1 MGKIKKVVILIASIV
16 GAILY
21 RLGGIGGKYF
31 KSWMR
36 DWLIPPLAYGLLFW
50 LKQPTNLLGWL
61 MVLPAIA
68 LTGGALTTY
77 WDDSKDQTKDFIARM
92 INWMYPKDN
101 LYLHGLF
108 VGLGAFPLIWA
119 GFAWWLIL
127 IRAVILA
134 LFMGGLNWLV
144 HKYKIKYSDW
154 VEELGRGFAIVV
166 TIPLLLI

>member
-1 MGKIKKVVILIASIV
+1 MGKNLRKTLAVLIASIV

-68 LTGGALTTY
+68 LTGLALTTY
-77 WDDSKDQTKDFIARM
+77 WDDLFGGV
-92 INWMYPKDN
+92 DN
-101 LYLHGLF
+101 FYMHGLF

-127 IRAVILA
+127 IRAIILA
-134 LFMGGLNWLV
+134 LFMGALNWAV
-144 HKYKIKYSDW
+144 HKYKVKHSDII
-154 VEELGRGFAIVV
+154 EECGRGASIIA
-166 TIPLLLI
+166 TLPILLI